1 MKKNLRYLYAVIV
14 TVFLL
19 VSPFNTRAASVVD
32 QSQTTFSF
40 GSYAQLTDRDFYQ
53 TFTAGVSGFLT
64 NLEFYQNGNFIY
76 DGALSIREG
85 EGRSGDVLAIT
96 TAKWRTTGIANME
109 FSDYAYLDAGKTYTI
124 DLTNSLPQWKSIL
137 SNRNDVY
144 SGGMYYNAAYTPYIL
159 GDLWFQTFMEESPN
173 PNPNPVPVPSS
184 LLLLGAGL
192 LGFIGK
198 SRNSFGK
205 AA

>member
-1 MKKNLRYLYAVIV
+1 MKKKLCYLYTVTA

-19 VSPFNTRAASVVD
+19 LSPLNTWAASVVD
-32 QSQTTFSF
+32 QSQTTWNT
-40 GSYAQLTDRDFYQ
+40 SYGLGQDKDFYQ

-64 NLEFYQNGNFIY
+64 NLEFFQNGIFTY

-85 EGRSGDVLAIT
+85 EGRSGDILATT
-96 TAKWRTTGIANME
+96 TANWKTTGIVNIG
-109 FSDYAYLDAGKTYTI
+109 FSDYAYLEAGKTYTI
-124 DLTNSLPQWKSIL
+124 DLTNALPEWASIL

-144 SGGMYYNAAYTPYIL
+144 SGGMYYNAAYPYTIS

-173 PNPNPVPVPSS
+173 PNNPVPVPST
-184 LLLLGAGL
+184 LFLLGAGL

-198 SRNSFGK
+198 SRKSFGK
-205 AA
+205 TA